1 MTTRGSCVGVTPPF
15 AVGDPGSAF
24 DVAQASEEP
33 GLPEIRCPGRGSD
46 RVMHPSIMRNPAE
59 EIE

>member
-1 MTTRGSCVGVTPPF
+1 VGVTLPF
-15 AVGDPGSAF
+15 AFGDPGSAF
-24 DVAQASEEP
+24 DVAQALDES

-46 RVMHPSIMRNPAE
+46 RVMRPSIMRNPAE